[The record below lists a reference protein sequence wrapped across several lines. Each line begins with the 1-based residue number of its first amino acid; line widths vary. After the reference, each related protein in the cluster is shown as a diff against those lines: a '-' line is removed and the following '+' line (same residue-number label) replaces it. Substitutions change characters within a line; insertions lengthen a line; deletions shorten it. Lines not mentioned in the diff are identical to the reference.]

1 MERKRREGKSLGW
14 IIGGISFISFGLLI
28 FLSFLSHSPNDP
40 SINTATK
47 GEIHNWIGKFG
58 AYTSDLF
65 FSSTGVCAWLIPVF
79 FIFAGIKL
87 IKELSFSEIPP
98 RLLWVIFS
106 ITFGSVFFYIISS
119 GGGRWGGG
127 WIGGFLSEEVFKPY
141 FGGFGTGF
149 LSFVFFITFLLLF
162 FGISPYDGVTWMGEK
177 IIDTIVFARERMQ
190 LWRERRRKRRERL
203 ETLRRKDET
212 SVHIVITKTPTPAS
226 KTPTFKT
233 PFPVQL
239 PLLKTD
245 EKFEL
250 PTIDLLD
257 SPPSTRTHPEES
269 ELREAVFQL
278 EKKLRDFGVKGKVVE
293 VRTGPLITV
302 FEFEPD
308 PGIKV
313 SKILNLAD
321 DLALGMKAESVRIVG
336 PIPGKGRI
344 GIEIANRTREKVYLS
359 EIISSEK
366 FRKTDQKLPLALGK
380 DIAGEP
386 VIADLEPMPHLLIAG
401 TTGSGKSVCL
411 HSIILSLLF
420 KKTPYELR
428 FIMIDTKMIELTL
441 YNGIPHLYC
450 EVVSNPKDA
459 PKVLRKLVEEME
471 TRFRTMNYLGARNI
485 EQYNKLASKKT
496 DEYPVISRVVVV
508 IDEMADLMIT
518 APKEIEEYVTRLSQM
533 ARASGIHL
541 VAATQRPSVDV
552 VTGIIKANFPARI
565 AFKVVSKIDSRT
577 ILDISGAE
585 YLLGAGDMLFMRPG
599 SSKPQR
605 VHGAYVS
612 HEEIKRVV
620 EFLSRQAEVSYELN
634 LQELKKEEKEA
645 EKGEEGFQD
654 ERYEEA
660 VEIVRR
666 EREIS
671 ISKLQRRMRIGF
683 NRAARLIEE
692 MEKEGIIV
700 KDPNSGKYIYKEE
713 KR

>member
-1 MERKRREGKSLGW
+1 MGRTQEERKNLGW
-14 IIGGISFISFGLLI
+14 IIAGIGFISFGILI
-28 FLSFLSHSPNDP
+28 FLSLMSYSPNDP
-40 SINTATK
+40 SINTARE

-65 FSSTGVCAWLIPVF
+65 FSLTGMCAWLIPLF
-79 FIFAGIKL
+79 FILAGISL
-87 IKELSFSEIPP
+87 IKELSFNEIP
-98 RLLWVIFS
+98 LKALWLILS
-106 ITFGSVFFYIISS
+106 IVFGSVFFNIISH
-119 GGGRWGGG
+119 GAKRWGGG
-127 WIGGFLSEEVFKPY
+127 GIGGFLTDELFKPY

-149 LSFVFFITFLLLF
+149 LSFIFFLTFLLLF
-162 FGISPYDGVTWMGEK
+162 FGISPYDGLTWAGEK
-177 IIDTIVFARERMQ
+177 VIDTIVLLREKIQ

-203 ETLRRKDET
+203 EILKRKEE
-212 SVHIVITKTPTPAS
+212 SSIHIAITKTPTPTP
-226 KTPTFKT
+226 KTPTPKT
-233 PFPVQL
+233 PLLVQL
-239 PLLKTD
+239 PLIKTD

-257 SPPSTRTHPEES
+257 TPPATRSQPDES
-269 ELREAVFQL
+269 ELKEAVFQL
-278 EKKLRDFGVKGKVVE
+278 EKKLRDFGVEGKVVE

-302 FEFEPD
+302 FEFEPAS
-308 PGIKV
+308 GVKV

-344 GIEIANRTREKVYLS
+344 GIEIANRIREKVYLS

-366 FRKTDQKLPLALGK
+366 FRRTDQKLPLALGK
-380 DIAGEP
+380 DIAGGP

-411 HSIILSLLF
+411 HSIIISLLF
-420 KKTPYELR
+420 KKTPHELR

-485 EQYNKLASKKT
+485 EEYNKLASKKT
-496 DEYPVISRVVVV
+496 DEYPVIPRIVVV

-565 AFKVVSKIDSRT
+565 AFKVISKIDSRT
-577 ILDISGAE
+577 ILDVSGAE
-585 YLLGAGDMLFMRPG
+585 HLLGAGDMLFMKPG
-599 SSKPQR
+599 SSKLQR

-620 EFLSRQAEVSYELN
+620 EFLSSQAEVSYELN

-645 EKGEEGFQD
+645 EREEESFRD

-660 VEIVRR
+660 IEIVKR

-683 NRAARLIEE
+683 NRAARIIEE
-692 MEKEGIIV
+692 MEKDGIIV